1 MLNHPHRNESPK
13 MTEPRILIV
22 DDEPK
27 LLRLAQEVLLAT
39 GFAVRAASNGRQ
51 AVEMAA
57 LEQPDL
63 ILLDIMLPGEM
74 DGYQV
79 AERVR
84 QFSNVPIIMLT
95 ARDQQLDLLR
105 GFDVGADDYM
115 TKPFDAKELLAR
127 IRAVLKR
134 TQAAATAT
142 GEAEIICGPLHI
154 DLARYR
160 ITIAQ
165 KSISLT
171 KTEFSLL
178 RELALH
184 KNQVML
190 HSQLLSAVWG
200 PEYRD
205 DVDYLRAYIRYLRR
219 KLEPDPAKPQYIVT
233 HTGVGYMLAC
243 PEPPT
248 PEWEKES

>member
-1 MLNHPHRNESPK
+1 MAA
-13 MTEPRILIV
+13 PRILIV

-27 LLRLAQEVLLAT
+27 LVRLAREVLLAT
-39 GFAVRAASNGRQ
+39 GFEVLTAGEGRRAIEL
-51 AVEMAA
+51 VA

-63 ILLDIMLPGEM
+63 VLLDIMLPGGM
-74 DGYQV
+74 NGYEV
-79 AERVR
+79 AERLR

-95 ARDQQLDLLR
+95 AKGEQADLLQ
-105 GFDVGADDYM
+105 GFDAGADDYV

-134 TQAAATAT
+134 AQQTSNAA
-142 GEAEIICGPLHI
+142 GEAIIRCGELEI

-160 ITIAQ
+160 VTSGS
-165 KSISLT
+165 KSVALT
-171 KTEFSLL
+171 RTEFSLL
-178 RELALH
+178 RELATH

-190 HSQLLSAVWG
+190 HSQLLGAVWG

-205 DVDYLRAYIRYLRR
+205 DVDYLRAYVRYLRR
-219 KLEPDPAKPQYIVT
+219 KLEPDPANPQYIVT

-243 PEPPT
+243 PEEAEEGRPD
-248 PEWEKES
+248 

>member
-1 MLNHPHRNESPK
+1 M
-13 MTEPRILIV
+13 
-22 DDEPK
+22 
-27 LLRLAQEVLLAT
+27 
-39 GFAVRAASNGRQ
+39 GRQ
-51 AVEMAA
+51 FVG
-57 LEQPDL
+57 QIDVHF
-63 ILLDIMLPGEM
+63 DM

-79 AERVR
+79 AKRVR
-84 QFSNVPIIMLT
+84 HFSNVPIIMLT
-95 ARDQQLDLLR
+95 AKDMPTDLLQ
-105 GFDVGADDYM
+105 GFDAGADDYA

-134 TQAAATAT
+134 TQQSQTMT
-142 GEAEIICGPLHI
+142 GDAEIICGPLHI

-160 ITIAQ
+160 VTIAQ

-178 RELALH
+178 RQLALH

-190 HSQLLSAVWG
+190 HSQLLTTVWG

-205 DVDYLRAYIRYLRR
+205 DIDYLRAYIRYLRR
-219 KLEPDPAKPQYIVT
+219 KIEPDPAVPKYIVT

-243 PEPPT
+243 PEMPA
-248 PEWEKES
+248 PEREKES

>member
-1 MLNHPHRNESPK
+1 
-13 MTEPRILIV
+13 MTTPRILIV

-27 LLRLAQEVLLAT
+27 LVRLAQELLSAT
-39 GFAVRAASNGRQ
+39 GFDVLAALNGQQ

-63 ILLDIMLPGEM
+63 ILLDIMLPGGM

-79 AERVR
+79 AQRIR

-95 ARDQQLDLLR
+95 AKEQQVDLLR
-105 GFDVGADDYM
+105 GFDAGADDYM

-127 IRAVLKR
+127 IRALLKR
-134 TQAAATAT
+134 TQQSQTT
-142 GEAEIICGPLHI
+142 SGEAEIICGPLHI

-160 ITIAQ
+160 VTIAD

-171 KTEFSLL
+171 KTEFNLL
-178 RELALH
+178 RQLALH

-190 HSQLLSAVWG
+190 HSQLLAIVWG

-205 DVDYLRAYIRYLRR
+205 DIDYLRAYIRYLRR
-219 KLEPDPAKPQYIVT
+219 KIEPDPAAPIYIVT

-243 PEPPT
+243 PEPP
-248 PEWEKES
+248 PLSKE